1 MRATAAFRTGAGL
14 EFTASTSSSSAH
26 GHSTAVAH
34 DTMDPSMDDPM
45 SEETDD
51 EELPSGSGSGGK
63 GVVVEGV
70 EIAED
75 DVYAYGD
82 PDDPLDRV
90 LDVYLADELEDH
102 L

>member
-1 MRATAAFRTGAGL
+1 
-14 EFTASTSSSSAH
+14 
-26 GHSTAVAH
+26 
-34 DTMDPSMDDPM
+34 MDDPM
-45 SEETDD
+45 SEEEEEEED
-51 EELPSGSGSGGK
+51 EDLPLGGGGSGK

-70 EIAED
+70 EIAEE

>member
-1 MRATAAFRTGAGL
+1 
-14 EFTASTSSSSAH
+14 
-26 GHSTAVAH
+26 
-34 DTMDPSMDDPM
+34 MDDPM
-45 SEETDD
+45 SED
-51 EELPSGSGSGGK
+51 EDLLGEMPQDGGDE
-63 GVVVEGV
+63 GVVIEGA
-70 EIAED
+70 EIPPEEE

>member
-1 MRATAAFRTGAGL
+1 
-14 EFTASTSSSSAH
+14 
-26 GHSTAVAH
+26 
-34 DTMDPSMDDPM
+34 MDDPM
-45 SEETDD
+45 SEEEEEED
-51 EELPSGSGSGGK
+51 EDLPLGSGGSGK

-70 EIAED
+70 EIAEE

>member
-1 MRATAAFRTGAGL
+1 
-14 EFTASTSSSSAH
+14 
-26 GHSTAVAH
+26 
-34 DTMDPSMDDPM
+34 MDDPM
-45 SEETDD
+45 SEEEDMD
-51 EELPSGSGSGGK
+51 YPPGADGSDSGSAK

-70 EIAED
+70 EIAEE

-90 LDVYLADELEDH
+90 LDVYLADDLEDH

>member
-1 MRATAAFRTGAGL
+1 
-14 EFTASTSSSSAH
+14 
-26 GHSTAVAH
+26 
-34 DTMDPSMDDPM
+34 MDDPM
-45 SEETDD
+45 SEE
-51 EELPSGSGSGGK
+51 EEEEEEDLPMGGGSSGE

-70 EIAED
+70 EIAEE

>member
-1 MRATAAFRTGAGL
+1 
-14 EFTASTSSSSAH
+14 
-26 GHSTAVAH
+26 
-34 DTMDPSMDDPM
+34 MDPSMDDPM
-45 SEETDD
+45 SEEEEEDD
-51 EELPSGSGSGGK
+51 DYLPPGDSGSSSK

-70 EIAED
+70 EIAEE

>member
-1 MRATAAFRTGAGL
+1 
-14 EFTASTSSSSAH
+14 
-26 GHSTAVAH
+26 
-34 DTMDPSMDDPM
+34 MDDPM
-45 SEETDD
+45 SEEEED
-51 EELPSGSGSGGK
+51 EDLPVGSGGSGK

-70 EIAED
+70 EIAEE

>member
-1 MRATAAFRTGAGL
+1 
-14 EFTASTSSSSAH
+14 
-26 GHSTAVAH
+26 
-34 DTMDPSMDDPM
+34 MDDPM
-45 SEETDD
+45 SEE
-51 EELPSGSGSGGK
+51 EEEEDMDLPPGGSGSGSGSGGK

-70 EIAED
+70 EIAEE

>member
-1 MRATAAFRTGAGL
+1 M
-14 EFTASTSSSSAH
+14 
-26 GHSTAVAH
+26 
-34 DTMDPSMDDPM
+34 MDPSMDDPM
-45 SEETDD
+45 SEEDEDD
-51 EELPSGSGSGGK
+51 MDMPPGDDSISSGSGGGGK

-70 EIAED
+70 EVTEE

>member
-1 MRATAAFRTGAGL
+1 
-14 EFTASTSSSSAH
+14 
-26 GHSTAVAH
+26 
-34 DTMDPSMDDPM
+34 MDDPM
-45 SEETDD
+45 SD
-51 EELPSGSGSGGK
+51 EEALPAEMPQDGGDQ
-63 GVVVEGV
+63 GVVIEGA
-70 EIAED
+70 EIPEE

>member
-1 MRATAAFRTGAGL
+1 
-14 EFTASTSSSSAH
+14 
-26 GHSTAVAH
+26 
-34 DTMDPSMDDPM
+34 MDDPM
-45 SEETDD
+45 SEE
-51 EELPSGSGSGGK
+51 EEEEDMDLPPGDSGSSSGE

-70 EIAED
+70 EIAEE

-90 LDVYLADELEDH
+90 MDVYLADELEDH

>member
-1 MRATAAFRTGAGL
+1 
-14 EFTASTSSSSAH
+14 
-26 GHSTAVAH
+26 
-34 DTMDPSMDDPM
+34 MDPSMDDPM
-45 SEETDD
+45 SEED
-51 EELPSGSGSGGK
+51 EGEDIPVGSGGSGSGK

-70 EIAED
+70 EFAEE
-75 DVYAYGD
+75 DVYVYGD

>member
-1 MRATAAFRTGAGL
+1 M
-14 EFTASTSSSSAH
+14 
-26 GHSTAVAH
+26 
-34 DTMDPSMDDPM
+34 MDPSMDDPM
-45 SEETDD
+45 DDPMSEEEED
-51 EELPSGSGSGGK
+51 EDFPAGSGGSGK

-70 EIAED
+70 EIAEE

>member
-1 MRATAAFRTGAGL
+1 
-14 EFTASTSSSSAH
+14 
-26 GHSTAVAH
+26 
-34 DTMDPSMDDPM
+34 MDDPM
-45 SEETDD
+45 SEEEEEED
-51 EELPSGSGSGGK
+51 EDLPGDSGGSSGK

-70 EIAED
+70 EIAEE